1 MNLYEV
7 AAAQE
12 RFLEAIENGEVPED
26 AITDTLDSIN
36 LEFDEKVDFYASR
49 IKSLKAEAAAIEV
62 EAAALKLR
70 ATNKT
75 KAAERY
81 TEYILGAMNL
91 AGRDKVETARNL
103 VKIVK
108 KRPSIEISDTTALFV
123 ARPDLFTLPA
133 PTASKTAIAKALEA
147 GEEIPFVSYGRDY
160 RLAVK

>member
-26 AITDTLDSIN
+26 AIADTLDSIN
-36 LEFDEKVDFYASR
+36 LEFDDKVDFYASR

-70 ATNKT
+70 AANKT

-81 TEYILGAMNL
+81 TEYILGAMQL

-108 KRPSIEISDTTALFV
+108 KRPSIEVSDTTALFV
-123 ARPDLFTLPA
+123 ARPDLFNLPA
-133 PTASKTAIAKALEA
+133 PTVSKTAIAKALEE